1 MSVTA
6 NVQLQP
12 LTSSTSSSIPCCSRR
27 RPREPSSGPSAER
40 HAHAYPVAKHTDQNA
55 RKSQEDTS
63 VVGTLLRAP
72 LEDAEGGSLIAA
84 VFDGHGGSEVST
96 FFAKNLEA
104 YVDRELVRKGAS
116 AVDAAILS
124 SALLSLDADLQPET
138 SGTTGSTGTV
148 CIVNGR
154 RILCANTGDS
164 RAILVTKD
172 GFKQLSF
179 DHNLYRQDERDRVV
193 AAGGSIFRNGG
204 ADRVMGT
211 LAMSRAFGDK
221 DLRQY
226 GVIPDPD
233 VTDEPL
239 VQHRDDCIVI
249 ASDGLWDVLKNDEVA
264 GIARDSLEKAA
275 ARGGA
280 PDWGARVAA
289 RVLTKAAISRGSRDN
304 ITVVVIDLDKD
315 RVRAPSDNM
324 TMLTDRHRP
333 TDRPTP
339 TEP

>member
-1 MSVTA
+1 M
-6 NVQLQP
+6 
-12 LTSSTSSSIPCCSRR
+12 
-27 RPREPSSGPSAER
+27 
-40 HAHAYPVAKHTDQNA
+40 
-55 RKSQEDTS
+55 
-63 VVGTLLRAP
+63 
-72 LEDAEGGSLIAA
+72 IAA

-104 YVDRELVRKGAS
+104 YVDRELVRMGAS

-138 SGTTGSTGTV
+138 SGSTGSTGTV

-179 DHNLYRQDERDRVV
+179 DHNLNRQDERDRVF

-204 ADRVMGT
+204 GDRVMGI
-211 LAMSRAFGDK
+211 LAMPRAFGDT
-221 DLRQY
+221 DLRPY

-304 ITVVVIDLDKD
+304 ITVVVIDLDKG